1 MTTFRDLGLPGDI
14 LTTLDNIRFTI
25 PTPIQEQAIPVA
37 LAGHDILGSAQTG
50 TGKTAAFVLPMIKHL
65 TENPASTALILLPT
79 RELAQQVQDSCRLML
94 GRRATIKSA
103 LLIGGAGMSAQ
114 LRELKQS
121 PRVIIGTPGRIND
134 HLVRRSLS
142 LKDTDFLVLDETDRM
157 LDMGFGIQ
165 LDQIVKFLPKERQTL
180 MFSATLPAN
189 ILNLARKYQKSPVRI
204 AIGTTNQAAANI
216 RQELVKTSDTGKYG
230 ELLKQ
235 IKERDGSMLI
245 FVKTK
250 YGAERLS
257 RRLSKENENCLAI
270 HGDLRQAKREHVIAD
285 FRQQKCRILVATDI
299 AARGLDIP
307 HIQSVVNYDL
317 PQCPEDYIHR
327 IGRTARAGAAGTA
340 VNLLTPKDAAKW
352 KAIHKLMNPSSRDK
366 KMLFEGDA
374 PVSAEPLAS
383 LSPKKPKAKMTGKNP
398 FKPFAPDKKNRRPKS
413 AASQDKR
420 SRKTN
425 GR

>member
-1 MTTFRDLGLPGDI
+1 MTTFHDLGLPGDI
-14 LTTLDNIRFTI
+14 LATLDDIGFTT

-94 GRRATIKSA
+94 GRRAAIKSA

-189 ILNLARKYQKSPVRI
+189 ILNLARKYQKAPVRI
-204 AIGTTNQAAANI
+204 AIGTANQAAANI
-216 RQELVKTSDTGKYG
+216 RQELY
-230 ELLKQ
+230 
-235 IKERDGSMLI
+235 
-245 FVKTK
+245 
-250 YGAERLS
+250 
-257 RRLSKENENCLAI
+257 
-270 HGDLRQAKREHVIAD
+270 
-285 FRQQKCRILVATDI
+285 
-299 AARGLDIP
+299 
-307 HIQSVVNYDL
+307 
-317 PQCPEDYIHR
+317 
-327 IGRTARAGAAGTA
+327 
-340 VNLLTPKDAAKW
+340 
-352 KAIHKLMNPSSRDK
+352 
-366 KMLFEGDA
+366 
-374 PVSAEPLAS
+374 
-383 LSPKKPKAKMTGKNP
+383 
-398 FKPFAPDKKNRRPKS
+398 
-413 AASQDKR
+413 
-420 SRKTN
+420 
-425 GR
+425 

>member
-14 LTTLDNIRFTI
+14 LTTLDNIRFTT

-37 LAGHDILGSAQTG
+37 LAGNDILGSAQTG

-65 TENPASTALILLPT
+65 TENPTSTALILLPT

-94 GRRATIKSA
+94 GRRAAIKSA

-142 LKDTDFLVLDETDRM
+142 FKDTDFLVLDETDRM

-340 VNLLTPKDAAKW
+340 VNLLTPKDTAKW

-398 FKPFAPDKKNRRPKS
+398 FKPFAPDKKSRRPKS
-413 AASQDKR
+413 AALQDKR

-425 GR
+425 NR